1 MKFNLYIEM
10 IIMICET
17 KISRGF
23 QTVVPSEI
31 RKKMGIGPTDIVKW
45 KLNNDKITVEFRKEP
60 TFEDICGIID
70 TDVRTDAV
78 KLKKM
83 AQRGEKIT
91 HKRLKEV
98 FDVHDKSV
106 EVKKR

>member
-1 MKFNLYIEM
+1 
-10 IIMICET
+10 MICET

-45 KLNNDKITVEFRKEP
+45 KLDNDKITVEFRKEP
-60 TFEDICGIID
+60 TFEDICGMID

-78 KLKKM
+78 QLKKM
-83 AQRGEKIT
+83 VQRGEKIT
-91 HKRLKEV
+91 PKRLKEV
-98 FDVHDKSV
+98 FSV
-106 EVKKR
+106 QEGSKDNAAELKKRIGKG